1 LDFILEA
8 HKLDDEYEGQETKK
22 KEKKIMECMMK
33 TIEIFYTT

>member
-22 KEKKIMECMMK
+22 KKKQDYGMHDEDH
-33 TIEIFYTT
+33 